1 MLQARVPV
9 RRRVGHLARAT
20 APSLL
25 LALIL
30 AVVSWHTATN
40 LGGIAGGVVYATG
53 CVVVLVVVL
62 PVATRAVSRGPAW
75 VLPTLVAVVV
85 AVLVALFVLGFPAA
99 YGHAMGVGSDRSDAL
114 DVALARLADGRYP
127 YEGVTYLG
135 NPITPL
141 PGALLMAAPFAWLTG
156 DAAWQNVA
164 GLLLLLP
171 LLHRGSW
178 RRAEPT
184 LLWACAAL
192 GGLEVVRE
200 FVVGDDLVTGAV
212 PAVAAAAWT
221 LALARGTS
229 IGALV
234 AAGTALGIA
243 TCTRP
248 HLALVVMVVAGA
260 VGAVVGWRRA
270 VLVGTTASAV
280 WALLILPFLAGGS
293 ARFSPWHVA
302 AKVTGDRGLTAGIVV
317 VGLVAAALLVAAL
330 LLVRPSSP
338 SAVGWFCAAVL
349 VAPSVLSL
357 ARRLA
362 GGPAAELDLT
372 LGAAAVPFALWAVS
386 ARRPAPDTAPDP
398 SAVRPLVATS

>member
-1 MLQARVPV
+1 MLEVGVPV
-9 RRRVGHLARAT
+9 RARDVAAAT
-20 APSLL
+20 G

-40 LGGIAGGVVYATG
+40 LGGTAGGVVYAVA
-53 CVVVLVVVL
+53 CAVVIVAVL
-62 PVATRAVSRGPAW
+62 PVATRAVSRAPAW

-99 YGHAMGVGSDRSDAL
+99 YGHEMGVGSDRSDAL
-114 DVALARLADGRYP
+114 DVALARLADGLYP

-171 LLHRGSW
+171 LLNGGSW
-178 RRAEPT
+178 RRTGPT
-184 LLWACAAL
+184 LLWACVAL

-221 LALARGTS
+221 LALARGAS
-229 IGALV
+229 VRALV

-248 HLALVVMVVAGA
+248 HLALVVMVVAAA
-260 VGAVVGWRRA
+260 VGALAGWRRA
-270 VLVGTTASAV
+270 VLVGATASAV
-280 WALLILPFLAGGS
+280 WALLIVPFLLGGS

-302 AKVTGDRGLTAGIVV
+302 AKVTGDRGLTTGIVL
-317 VGLVAAALLVAAL
+317 VGLVAAALLLAAL
-330 LLVRPSSP
+330 VVVRPSTP

-349 VAPSVLSL
+349 FAPSVLSL

-362 GGPAAELDLT
+362 GGPAGELDLT
-372 LGAAAVPFALWAVS
+372 LGAAAVPFALWAVC
-386 ARRPAPDTAPDP
+386 ARRPAPDAAPDP
-398 SAVRPLVATS
+398 PTVRPLVGAS